1 MNRIHHIAARLGLAS
16 LLLGV
21 ALTASAQQQG
31 GGGQGGGRGQR
42 GGQGGPGNFD
52 PAQMQQRMMERYRE
66 GLEFSE
72 SDWKA
77 VEPLVTKVNEA
88 RREVGMG
95 AMGRAMFG
103 RPPGGGRGGD
113 AQAQGGGQGGQGGRR
128 GFGGEASPE
137 MAALEKAIEAK
148 APASEIK
155 AALGK
160 VRDARKTKEAALA
173 KAQDDL
179 RQVLSVRQEAQA
191 VMLGLL
197 N

>member
-1 MNRIHHIAARLGLAS
+1 MNRMHRIAAKLGLAS

-31 GGGQGGGRGQR
+31 QGGGGGQRQRG
-42 GGQGGPGNFD
+42 GGQGGPGGFD

-72 SDWKA
+72 ADWKA
-77 VEPLVTKVNEA
+77 VEPIVIKVNEA
-88 RREVGMG
+88 RRDVGMG
-95 AMGRAMFG
+95 AMGRGGFG
-103 RPPGGGRGGD
+103 RPPGGGRGGAQGAD
-113 AQAQGGGQGGQGGRR
+113 AQAQGAQAGRR
-128 GFGGEASPE
+128 GFGGETPPE
-137 MAALEKAIEAK
+137 VAALEKAIEAK

-155 AALGK
+155 AALAK
-160 VRDARKTKEAALA
+160 ARDARKVKEAALA

-191 VMLGLL
+191 YLLGLL